1 MQKILIRFLFFF
13 LTIFLTGFNSYSQ
26 NWVNNLRSQQLSK
39 GDLNFY
45 DFQNAFYQDN
55 PKDIVKDG
63 YKLVN
68 NQNEKIPYWK
78 LFKRW
83 EWQMES
89 RVDKQTRNKF
99 FIIGFRF
106 FQEIYN
112 HFFIASNS
120 SLYLHYDRRV

>member
-1 MQKILIRFLFFF
+1 MLTIFIRFLFFF

-26 NWVNNLRSQQLSK
+26 NWANNLRLQQLSK
-39 GDLNFY
+39 GDLDFY
-45 DFQNAFYQDN
+45 DYQNAFYQDY

-89 RVDKQTRNKF
+89 RVDKQTGNFVKTRKISRNEPCSCGSGKKYKHCH
-99 FIIGFRF
+99 GKV
-106 FQEIYN
+106 
-112 HFFIASNS
+112 A
-120 SLYLHYDRRV
+120 